1 MVLSTPTRL
10 SRTTDLV
17 PSLLKIA
24 LVVGAMAGVVVGV
37 AADEITRLAVRQGKK
52 LRNRYINY
60 RIEKDTEKL
69 KETHQ

>member
-1 MVLSTPTRL
+1 M
-10 SRTTDLV
+10 